1 MAANNEITLTAVA
14 INSEMGALTVSVTGP
29 RTDIDALLRELYVKC
44 KEVATNKT
52 AELIA
57 AGIYSDYDEMK
68 HAASYGP
75 PSSY

>member
-1 MAANNEITLTAVA
+1 MAANEITLTAVA

-29 RTDIDALLRELYVKC
+29 RTDIDGLLRELYVKC
-44 KEVATNKT
+44 KEVAQNKT
-52 AELIA
+52 SELIA
-57 AGIYSDYDEMK
+57 AGIYTDYDEMR

>member
-1 MAANNEITLTAVA
+1 MAANEITLTAVA

-29 RTDIDALLRELYVKC
+29 RTDIDGLLRELYVKT

-57 AGIYSDYDEMK
+57 GGIYSDYDEMK
-68 HAASYGP
+68 HAASFGP

>member
-1 MAANNEITLTAVA
+1 
-14 INSEMGALTVSVTGP
+14 MGALTVSVTGP

-44 KEVATNKT
+44 KEVAQNKT
-52 AELIA
+52 SELIA
-57 AGIYSDYDEMK
+57 GGVFTDYDEMK

>member
-1 MAANNEITLTAVA
+1 MAANEITLTAVA

-29 RTDIDALLRELYVKC
+29 RTDIDGLLRELYVKC

>member
-1 MAANNEITLTAVA
+1 MAANEITLTAVA

-29 RTDIDALLRELYVKC
+29 RTDIDGLLRELYVKC
-44 KEVATNKT
+44 KEVAQNKT
-52 AELIA
+52 SDLIA
-57 AGIYSDYDEMK
+57 GGVFTDYDEMK

>member
-1 MAANNEITLTAVA
+1 MTSEITLSAVA
-14 INSEMGALTVSVTGP
+14 VNSEMGALTVSVTGP
-29 RTDIDALLRELYVKC
+29 RTDIDGLLRELYVKT

-57 AGIYSDYDEMK
+57 GGIYSDYDEMK
-68 HAASYGP
+68 HAASFGP